1 MMGIP
6 ILFKSVELSASPAHT
21 DEFVHEQ
28 RSDDHKPH
36 GITVSPVVDMSV
48 ATELN

>member
-1 MMGIP
+1 M
-6 ILFKSVELSASPAHT
+6 ELSASSAHT

-28 RSDDHKPH
+28 RSDDHKSH